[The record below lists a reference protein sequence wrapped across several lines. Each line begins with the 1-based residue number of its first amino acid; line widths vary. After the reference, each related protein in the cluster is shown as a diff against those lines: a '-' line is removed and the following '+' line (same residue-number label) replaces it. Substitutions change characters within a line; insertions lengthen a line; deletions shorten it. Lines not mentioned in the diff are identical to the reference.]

1 MNNLENS
8 MQICSLKYVFYMLYK
23 RKIKKKMK
31 LHILLIL
38 NSVNNNNMTKLKKK
52 CNFFYFDTFINNNV
66 NTIY

>member
-52 CNFFYFDTFINNNV
+52 
-66 NTIY
+66 